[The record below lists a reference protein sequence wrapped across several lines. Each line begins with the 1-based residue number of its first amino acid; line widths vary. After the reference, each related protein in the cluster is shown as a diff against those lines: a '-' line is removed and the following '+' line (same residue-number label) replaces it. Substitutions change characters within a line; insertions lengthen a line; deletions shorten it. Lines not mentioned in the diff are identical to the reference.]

1 MSRIDLSSLI
11 KEAGDAVI
19 AADAR
24 GKILLWNPAARR
36 IFGFEEDEAI
46 GQSLNLIVP
55 ERFRER
61 HWTGYRRV
69 MQTGRTRYGTEVLRV
84 PAVHKDGHPL
94 SIAFTIALL
103 PSQEGNIETAAAIIR
118 DETARWMEE
127 RDLRARLA
135 ELEKRCRFTPA
146 VPESDGK
153 ST

>member
-1 MSRIDLSSLI
+1 M
-11 KEAGDAVI
+11 I

-24 GKILLWNPAARR
+24 GKILLWNPAAQR
-36 IFGFEEDEAI
+36 IFGFKEEEAI

-61 HWTGYRRV
+61 HWSGYRRV
-69 MQTGRTRYGTEVLRV
+69 MQTGQTRYGTEVLRV

-103 PSQEGNIETAAAIIR
+103 HSTEGNIESAAAIIR
-118 DETARWMEE
+118 DETARWKEE

-135 ELEKRCRFTPA
+135 ELEKRCAET
-146 VPESDGK
+146 
-153 ST
+153 T

>member
-1 MSRIDLSSLI
+1 MSRIDLTSLI
-11 KEAGDAVI
+11 RAAGDAMI

-24 GKILLWNPAARR
+24 GKILLWNPAAQR
-36 IFGFEEDEAI
+36 IFGFKEEEAI

-94 SIAFTIALL
+94 SIAFTIGLL
-103 PSQEGNIETAAAIIR
+103 HSEEGNIESAAAILR
-118 DETARWMEE
+118 DETARWKEE

-135 ELEKRCRFTPA
+135 ELEKRCR
-146 VPESDGK
+146 
-153 ST
+153 

>member
-24 GKILLWNPAARR
+24 GKILLWNPAAQR
-36 IFGFEEDEAI
+36 IFGFKEDEAI

-61 HWTGYRRV
+61 HWTGYQRV

-103 PSQEGNIETAAAIIR
+103 HSKEGNLEYAVAIIR
-118 DETARWMEE
+118 DETARWKEE
-127 RDLRARLA
+127 RDLRTRLA
-135 ELEKRCRFTPA
+135 ELEKRCR
-146 VPESDGK
+146 
-153 ST
+153 

>member
-1 MSRIDLSSLI
+1 
-11 KEAGDAVI
+11 VI

-24 GKILLWNPAARR
+24 GKIVLWNPAAQR
-36 IFGFEEDEAI
+36 IFGFKEEEAI

-61 HWTGYRRV
+61 HWTGYRQV

-103 PSQEGNIETAAAIIR
+103 HSQEGGIESAAAIIR
-118 DETARWMEE
+118 DETARWKEE

-135 ELEKRCRFTPA
+135 ELEKQCRCPERF
-146 VPESDGK
+146 S
-153 ST
+153 